1 MAVMAVMA
9 VMGAGAVA
17 AEQLL
22 GATQAPPMPLQA
34 VQQLAIAFFHGS
46 RPVEHDDIETPEL

>member
-1 MAVMAVMA
+1 MA

-17 AEQLL
+17 AERLL

-34 VQQLAIAFFHGS
+34 VQQLAIAFLHGS
-46 RPVEHDDIETPEL
+46 RPVEHDDIKTPEL